1 MNIIISPIYESFF
14 SGRIWMGVDI
24 ERIKQYL
31 IEINSN
37 FNVQIIDFSII
48 ANDYSLIPK
57 NAFLFY
63 TASYNDNYLQYIKD
77 IILDISFS
85 RPDIVL
91 LPNLDQLFSFENKG
105 YQELVKKRVNIENV
119 RGKYIGDLYE
129 EDNFRSIFQFPIV
142 LKTLKGAMSS
152 GVQLIENKQQLIE
165 YDSNNKKLSF
175 KEYLIFKKRVWN
187 KTNQSNS
194 DFLNLAPNLN
204 LSLLNFNK
212 FFSKRNPFVIQ
223 DFIPDLEC
231 DYKVLIFG
239 IKFFVFKRGIR
250 ENDFRASGSGKFTWV
265 KPPDEVLEFALDI
278 QKKFKSPFISLDIGF
293 GLNKNVYLFEFQGIG
308 FGPIGLTKS
317 NSYFIKLGQTWNEI
331 KEKSNLE
338 REYSSA
344 INYHINKQNENY

>member
-1 MNIIISPIYESFF
+1 
-14 SGRIWMGVDI
+14 
-24 ERIKQYL
+24 
-31 IEINSN
+31 
-37 FNVQIIDFSII
+37 
-48 ANDYSLIPK
+48 
-57 NAFLFY
+57 
-63 TASYNDNYLQYIKD
+63 
-77 IILDISFS
+77 
-85 RPDIVL
+85 
-91 LPNLDQLFSFENKG
+91 
-105 YQELVKKRVNIENV
+105 VNIVNV

-223 DFIPDLEC
+223 DFIPDLEY

-317 NSYFIKLGQTWNEI
+317 NSYFIKLGQTWSEI